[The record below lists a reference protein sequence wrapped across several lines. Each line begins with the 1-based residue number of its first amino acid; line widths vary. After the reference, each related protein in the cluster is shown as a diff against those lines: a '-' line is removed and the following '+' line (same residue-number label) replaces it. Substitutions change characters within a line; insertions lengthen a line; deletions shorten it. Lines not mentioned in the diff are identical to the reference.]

1 MAIEIEKGVPL
12 PKAATNKPKYP
23 WREMGVGHSF
33 FVTGDDRTRAVHAL
47 HAINRSD
54 KSKRFISRSVDGGV
68 RIWRVT

>member
-1 MAIEIEKGVPL
+1 MAIEIDDGVPI

-23 WREMGVGHSF
+23 WREMGVGTSF
-33 FVTGDDRTRAVHAL
+33 FIDSRSKKSAIAAL

-68 RIWRVT
+68 RIWRVM